1 MSRLRERELIIGVS
15 PFGEPNASL
24 VVGLE
29 RAGAVGVLDLGRDA
43 DWARSALGDVCRWWS
58 GGFGVRVSAG
68 CPLSPADL
76 PEQVEVVVHGLDSEW
91 PLVSGWRSLVEVTSV
106 GQARAAVRAGAYG
119 LIAKGA
125 ETGGR
130 VGATTAFV
138 LLQELLADPGVGV
151 PVWAAGGVGL
161 HTAAAAVVG
170 GAAGVVLDAQ
180 LALVA
185 EADLPARVAAAIRV
199 MDGSE
204 TAVVGGYRLY
214 ARPGLPTADP
224 GTVATRLGARDLSA
238 LPIGQDGALA
248 AGLAR
253 RYMTAG
259 GVVAAVR
266 AAIIDQLR
274 TTARLQS
281 TPLQSTQ
288 PLVVQGPMTRV
299 SDQAGF
305 AAAVADAGGLPFLA
319 LSLSSGEQTRM
330 LLEQTAA
337 AVGGRPWGVGIL
349 GFVPSE
355 VREAQLAAVQRV
367 RPPYALIAGGR
378 PAQAVPLEAAGIQT
392 FLHVPSPG
400 LLERF
405 LGEGARRL
413 VFEGRECG
421 GHVGPWASFP
431 LWELQLQRLLEY
443 DEEHRCAEALRV
455 LFAGGIHDE
464 RSAAMVTALAA
475 PLVARGAQVGMLMG
489 TAYLF
494 TQEAVTTGAIQP
506 GFQQTALACE
516 HTVLLETAPGHTTR
530 CADSPYLH
538 TFTQTRAR
546 LTAAG
551 VPRDHM
557 WAELEQLNLGR
568 LRIASKGLR
577 REGDT
582 LIPVDEDV
590 QHHDGMVMLGDVATL
605 RHASTTIETL
615 HTQVTTGATEFLTTR
630 IAQLGLEPTSTDQ
643 PTPTPQAQ
651 PLDIAIIGMAG
662 VFPGAEDLAEY
673 WANILAGVDA
683 ITEVP
688 PERWDPALY
697 TIPARWGGFLP
708 KVPFDALAYGIPP
721 AALASI
727 EPVQLLALEVATR
740 ALRDAG
746 YAQRAFDRDHT
757 CVIFGAE
764 AGAELASA
772 YTFRSL
778 YPTYHATLPADLQE
792 HLPKLTEDSFPGVLA
807 NVIAGRIANRLD
819 LGGANYTVD
828 AACAS
833 SLAALDLACKE
844 LQAGTSSMALAGG
857 ADVHNSIH
865 DYLMFASVHALSPT
879 GHCRPFDTAADG
891 ITLGEGVACVVLKRL
906 TDAER
911 DGDRIYAVIKGIGSA
926 SDGRALGLTAPAP
939 HGQRHALQRAYHM
952 AGISPAEVGLVEAHG
967 TGTVVGDHTELTVL
981 TEVFTTA
988 GTPTGHC
995 TLGSV
1000 KSQIGHTKCAAGI
1013 AGLIKAA
1020 RAVHTGIR
1028 PPTSQLRGPNPAWNP
1043 TTSPFTL
1050 DVTARPWASSA
1061 RRVAGVSAFGFGGT
1075 NFHAVL
1081 SSYDKQPE
1089 PPHGL
1094 DAWPAEL
1101 FLFTGPDRA
1110 TAITEM
1116 DHLTELLTTNDTAGR
1131 PWRLRD
1137 LAHNLTHNHHPDTRV
1152 WAAIVAEDLED
1163 LATKITHARTTTAIE
1178 GVFLAPNDAR
1188 TVGQVAFL
1196 FPGQGS
1202 QRPGMLADLFMAFP
1216 PLQRFL
1222 DLGAQWTTAM
1232 FPPTAFTTEDSTR
1245 ARAALTDT
1253 RIAQPALGITGLAMH
1268 ELLTSLGVHPDHLAG
1283 HSYGELVALTAA
1295 GALDPTELL
1304 KLSEARGQAILTA
1317 AGTDPGTMAAITATP
1332 EQIRTILGNEPFVI
1346 ANHNTPHQTVI
1357 SGPTTALHTALE
1369 RLAEVGITGTPIP
1382 VACAFHS
1389 PLVAAATSAFATELD
1404 HRHVESPHLPVWSN
1418 TTAAPYP
1425 TDPAAIRA
1433 TLATHLAKPV
1443 RFVEQI
1449 EAMYAAGTRI
1459 FIETGP
1465 GRVLTQFVSTILTH
1479 RPHIALATDTPGQP
1493 GLRQLLLTLAEL
1505 AIAGIPLDPT
1515 RLFHGRDTQ
1524 PVPLTRPTVPHRP
1537 GWLINGHL
1545 ITTTDGHHLPGGL
1558 RPAHPFTTPHPE
1570 PQTTT
1575 TNRQDNT
1582 TDNQDTAVLEFLR
1595 TTRELIA
1602 TQREVMFRYL
1612 AIPALPTTT
1621 LPTAALPAAALP
1633 PTPLQTTPADQ
1644 ILASEPPVEP
1654 AELTPE
1660 TVLATVRSLISER
1673 TGYPMDML
1681 APDLD
1686 LEADLSIDSIKRTE
1700 LIGLLTDQ
1708 LGLAHT
1714 GSTIDDSVMEEL
1726 TRQRTPRAIVTWIT
1740 NRTGTPPP
1748 TTPEP
1753 VTPPQRAQRYLVQT
1767 TTLPPLTAP
1776 PDTPLTGHRVTIIG
1790 DGAGIA
1796 LELSVLLERRGATV
1810 RLLNPD
1816 QATTNQFTTT
1826 TGTNALIYLTAL
1838 DRGRATV
1845 LPNGFTTLRDA
1856 ILNGVTQL
1864 LVITGSGGHFGR
1876 SPHANGIAG
1885 IGLPGLIRTLA
1896 REFPHRLIRIID
1908 IDPKEEPVQLAK
1920 HLLTELLT
1928 PHAPT
1933 TVGYTVGNRTTPHLT
1948 PTPLNPHRPP
1958 NLTLGPESVVL
1969 LTGGARGITAHIAL
1983 GLAHAGTGHLEL
1995 IGRTP
2000 PPTGDE
2006 DPTTAT
2012 ATDRITLRRILAQT
2026 GNRTPADIES
2036 TATRI
2041 LAQREIRATLAK
2053 LTKITT
2059 SVRYHAVDVRDPATV
2074 NTLMDN
2080 IYRRHGRLDGIIH
2093 GAGILAD
2100 RLLADKTPHS
2110 FTQVWETKVT
2120 GAQTLATAARTDLRF
2135 LVLFGSIS
2143 GVFGNRGQTD
2153 YAAAN
2158 DALDTLAHIWN
2169 PQTHTRI
2176 LTLDWGPWATPN
2188 HETGM
2193 VTPQLTHRYTQHG
2206 IGLIN
2211 PTDGITC
2218 LLTELTT
2225 GTDPQVV
2232 YMRATPTA
2240 FEVEAS
2246 EVRHDG

>member
-1 MSRLRERELIIGVS
+1 
-15 PFGEPNASL
+15 
-24 VVGLE
+24 
-29 RAGAVGVLDLGRDA
+29 
-43 DWARSALGDVCRWWS
+43 
-58 GGFGVRVSAG
+58 
-68 CPLSPADL
+68 
-76 PEQVEVVVHGLDSEW
+76 
-91 PLVSGWRSLVEVTSV
+91 
-106 GQARAAVRAGAYG
+106 
-119 LIAKGA
+119 
-125 ETGGR
+125 
-130 VGATTAFV
+130 
-138 LLQELLADPGVGV
+138 
-151 PVWAAGGVGL
+151 
-161 HTAAAAVVG
+161 
-170 GAAGVVLDAQ
+170 
-180 LALVA
+180 
-185 EADLPARVAAAIRV
+185 
-199 MDGSE
+199 
-204 TAVVGGYRLY
+204 
-214 ARPGLPTADP
+214 
-224 GTVATRLGARDLSA
+224 
-238 LPIGQDGALA
+238 
-248 AGLAR
+248 
-253 RYMTAG
+253 
-259 GVVAAVR
+259 
-266 AAIIDQLR
+266 
-274 TTARLQS
+274 LQS
-281 TPLQSTQ
+281 SQ

-305 AAAVADAGGLPFLA
+305 AAAVADAGGVPFVA
-319 LSLSSGEQTRM
+319 LSVSSVEQTRV

-337 AVGGRPWGVGIL
+337 AVGGRSWGVGIL
-349 GFVPSE
+349 GFVPPE
-355 VREAQLAAVQRV
+355 VRAAQLAVVQRV

-378 PAQAVPLEAAGIQT
+378 PAQAVSLEAVGIQT

-413 VFEGRECG
+413 VFEGQECG

-431 LWELQLQRLLEY
+431 LWELQVQRLLDY
-443 DEEHRCAEALRV
+443 DEEHGCAEALRV

-464 RSAAMVTALAA
+464 RSSAMVSALAA
-475 PLVARGAQVGMLMG
+475 PLVARGAQVGVLMG

-494 TQEAVTTGAIQP
+494 TREAVTAGAIQP

-516 HTVLLETAPGHTTR
+516 RTVLLETAPGHVTR

-546 LTAAG
+546 LAAAG
-551 VPRDHM
+551 VPRDQM
-557 WAELEQLNLGR
+557 WAELEALNLGR

-577 REGDT
+577 REGEA
-582 LIPVDEDV
+582 LIAVDEQA
-590 QHHDGMVMLGDVATL
+590 QHQDGMVMLGQVATL
-605 RHASTTIETL
+605 RRATTTIEAL
-615 HTQVTTGATEFLTTR
+615 HTQVTQGAAGFLTTR
-630 IAQLGLEPTSTDQ
+630 IAHLGLDPTSAGQ
-643 PTPTPQAQ
+643 STPSPQTPPAQ

-662 VFPGAEDLAEY
+662 VFPKAPDLAEY

-683 ITEVP
+683 VTEVP
-688 PERWDPALY
+688 PERWDPAAYHTL
-697 TIPARWGGFLP
+697 PARWGGFLP
-708 KVPFDALAYGIPP
+708 EVPFDALAYGLPP
-721 AALASI
+721 AALSSI
-727 EPVQLLALEVATR
+727 EPVQLLALDVATR

-757 CVIFGAE
+757 SVIFGAE

-772 YTFRSL
+772 YTFRLL
-778 YPTYHATLPADLQE
+778 YPGYHATLPPELEE

-844 LQAGTSSMALAGG
+844 LQAGTSTMVLAGG

-891 ITLGEGVACVVLKRL
+891 ITLGEGVACVILKRL

-952 AGISPAEVGLVEAHG
+952 AGISPADVGLVEAHG

-988 GTPTGHC
+988 GTPTGSC

-1028 PPTSQLRGPNPAWNP
+1028 PPTSQLRDPNPAWDP
-1043 TTSPFTL
+1043 TTSPFTF

-1075 NFHAVL
+1075 NFHTVL

-1089 PPHGL
+1089 PTHGL
-1094 DAWPAEL
+1094 DTWPAEL

-1110 TAITEM
+1110 TAITTM
-1116 DHLTELLTTNDTAGR
+1116 DQLTDLLTTNDTAGR

-1137 LAHNLTHNHHPDTRV
+1137 LAHSLTQNHHSGTRV
-1152 WAAIVAEDLED
+1152 WAAIVAEDLDD
-1163 LATKITHARTTTAIE
+1163 LATKITQARTTTSTE
-1178 GVFLAPNDAR
+1178 GVFIAHNKDDK

-1202 QRPGMLADLFMAFP
+1202 QRPGMLTDLFVTFP

-1222 DLGAQWTTAM
+1222 QLGDQWTNAM
-1232 FPPTAFTTEDSTR
+1232 FPPTAFNTEDSAR

-1295 GALDPTELL
+1295 GALDPTEFLE
-1304 KLSEARGQAILTA
+1304 LSHVRGQAILTA
-1317 AGTDPGTMAAITATP
+1317 TGTDPGTMAAITATP
-1332 EQIRTILGNEPFVI
+1332 EQIRAILGNEPVVI
-1346 ANHNTPHQTVI
+1346 ANHNAPHHTVI
-1357 SGPTTALHTALE
+1357 SGPTTALHAALN
-1369 RLAEVGITGTPIP
+1369 RLAEVGITGTRIP

-1389 PLVAAATSAFATELD
+1389 PLVASATPVFATELD
-1404 HRHVESPHLPVWSN
+1404 HRHVESPQLPVWSN

-1433 TLATHLAKPV
+1433 TLATHLAEPV

-1449 EAMYAAGTRI
+1449 EAMYAAGTRV

-1465 GRVLTQFVSTILTH
+1465 GRVLTQFVNMILTD
-1479 RPHIALATDTPGQP
+1479 RPHVAVATDTPGQP
-1493 GLRQLLLTLAEL
+1493 GLRQLLLALAEL
-1505 AIAGIPLDPT
+1505 AITGVPLDPT

-1524 PVPLTRPTVPHRP
+1524 PVPLSQPPVPHRP

-1545 ITTTDGHHLPGGL
+1545 ITTADGHHLPGGL
-1558 RPAHPFTTPHPE
+1558 RPAHQLATPHPG
-1570 PQTTT
+1570 PQT
-1575 TNRQDNT
+1575 NT
-1582 TDNQDTAVLEFLR
+1582 TDRQDTAVLEFLR
-1595 TTRELIA
+1595 NTRELIA
-1602 TQREVMFRYL
+1602 AQREVMLGYL
-1612 AIPALPTTT
+1612 ATPTPAPTA
-1621 LPTAALPAAALP
+1621 LPTAALPPA
-1633 PTPLQTTPADQ
+1633 PTQTNPADL
-1644 ILASEPPVEP
+1644 ILDSGPTKPVEP

-1673 TGYPMDML
+1673 TGYPVDML
-1681 APDLD
+1681 GPDLD

-1700 LIGLLTDQ
+1700 LISLLTDQ

-1714 GSTIDDSVMEEL
+1714 DSTIDDSVMEEL
-1726 TRQRTPRAIVTWIT
+1726 TRQRTLRAIVTWIT
-1740 NRTGTPPP
+1740 NRTSTPPP

-1753 VTPPQRAQRYLVQT
+1753 VTPPPRAQRYVVQT
-1767 TTLPPLTAP
+1767 TALPPLTRP
-1776 PDTPLTGHRVTIIG
+1776 PDTSLTGRRVTIIG
-1790 DGAGIA
+1790 DGIGIA
-1796 LELSVLLERRGATV
+1796 LELSVLLERHGATV

-1816 QATTNQFTTT
+1816 QATTDQFTEAGRTD
-1826 TGTNALIYLTAL
+1826 ALIYLAAL
-1838 DRGRATV
+1838 DRGRAAVLPEGFTV
-1845 LPNGFTTLRDA
+1845 LREA
-1856 ILNGVTQL
+1856 ILSGVSQL

-1876 SPHANGIAG
+1876 SPHANGITG
-1885 IGLPGLIRTLA
+1885 IGLPGLVRTVA
-1896 REFPHRLIRIID
+1896 REFPDRLIRIID
-1908 IDPKEEPVQLAK
+1908 VDPKEEPVHIAG

-1933 TVGYTVGNRTTPHLT
+1933 TVGYTAGNRITLHLT
-1948 PTPLNPHRPP
+1948 HTPLNTSGPSK
-1958 NLTLGPESVVL
+1958 LTLGPDSVVL
-1969 LTGGARGITAHIAL
+1969 LTGGARGITAHIAR

-2000 PPTGDE
+2000 PPIGDE
-2006 DPTTAT
+2006 NPATAT
-2012 ATDRITLRRILAQT
+2012 ATDRITLRRVLAQA
-2026 GNRTPADIES
+2026 GNRTPAEIE
-2036 TATRI
+2036 TTTNRI
-2041 LAQREIRATLAK
+2041 LAEREIRATLAE
-2053 LTKITT
+2053 LTGVAA
-2059 SVRYHAVDVRDPATV
+2059 SVRYHAVDVRDPAAVT
-2074 NTLMDN
+2074 TLMDN
-2080 IYRRHGRLDGIIH
+2080 IYRRHGRLDGIVH

-2100 RLLADKTPHS
+2100 RLLLDKTPDS
-2110 FTQVWETKVT
+2110 FAQVWATKVD
-2120 GAQTLATAARTDLRF
+2120 GARALAEAARADLQF
-2135 LVLFGSIS
+2135 LVLFGSVS

-2176 LTLDWGPWATPN
+2176 LALDWGPWATPN

-2193 VTPQLTHRYTQHG
+2193 VTTTLTHHYTQHG

-2211 PTDGITC
+2211 PDDGITC

-2232 YMRATPTA
+2232 YMRATPTT
-2240 FEVEAS
+2240 F